1 MKKLILAS
9 ALLFSATAFGQTKGS
24 WYLGGS
30 AGFSMTSTSQGNN
43 TLKRSSWSASPE
55 FGTFLT
61 DHIQL
66 GLGIT
71 SGGSSNDLSIIT
83 NLKTLQFG
91 GTVYSRYLFGD
102 GAFRPFLGISAG
114 YLAGQSRTNAGLQGA
129 MRTDISTI
137 NASFSAGFAY
147 YVTPRIGIF
156 GSVGVLGYTNTR
168 TAQAGFSNDKVE
180 NDFGFNA
187 STLGNR
193 FTIGMYYTICTG
205 KSKE

>member
-1 MKKLILAS
+1 MKRVLFVLALTIG
-9 ALLFSATAFGQTKGS
+9 AATYAQDYSQKGS

-30 AGFSMTSTSQGNN
+30 AGFSMGSTTQANTSM
-43 TLKRSSWSASPE
+43 KRSSWSASPE
-55 FGTFLT
+55 VGTFLT
-61 DHIQL
+61 DHIQI

-71 SGGSSNDLSIIT
+71 SGGSSNDFSPANNI
-83 NLKTLQFG
+83 KTLQFG
-91 GTVYSRYLFGD
+91 GSVYGRYLFGEK
-102 GAFRPFLGISAG
+102 AFRPFLGVSFS
-114 YLAGQSRTNAGLQGA
+114 YLGGLSRNSPGNTNN
-129 MRTDISTI
+129 ISTI

-168 TAQAGFSNDKVE
+168 TSTTSVPDLVT

-193 FTIGMYYTICTG
+193 FTIGMYYTICKG
-205 KSKE
+205 KENK

>member
-9 ALLFSATAFGQTKGS
+9 ILLFGATAYGQTKGS

-30 AGFSMTSTSQGNN
+30 AGFSMGTTTQGN
-43 TLKRSSWSASPE
+43 TTVKRSSWSASPE
-55 FGTFLT
+55 VGTFLT

-71 SGGSSNDLSIIT
+71 SGGTYSDFISLNSVR
-83 NLKTLQFG
+83 TLQFG

-102 GAFRPFLGISAG
+102 KAFRPFLGISAG
-114 YLAGQSRTNAGLQGA
+114 YLYGESRTSPGNNPSNVG
-129 MRTDISTI
+129 TI

-156 GSVGVLGYTNTR
+156 GSVGVLGYTNVR
-168 TAQAGFSNDKVE
+168 TQTPGVPDLIT

-193 FTIGMYYTICTG
+193 FTIGMYYTICQG

>member
-1 MKKLILAS
+1 MKKIILAS
-9 ALLFSATAFGQTKGS
+9 ILFLGANAFGQTKGS

-30 AGFSMTSTSQGNN
+30 AGFSMGTTTQGP
-43 TLKRSSWSASPE
+43 TTIKRSAWSASPE
-55 FGTFLT
+55 IGTFLT

-71 SGGSSNDLSIIT
+71 SSGSHSDFMTSGS
-83 NLKTLQFG
+83 LKNLQFG
-91 GTVYSRYLFGD
+91 GSIHSRYLFGD
-102 GAFRPFLGISAG
+102 GAFRPFLGIGAS
-114 YLAGQSRTNAGLQGA
+114 YLAGQSRTTPGN
-129 MRTDISTI
+129 TNDISTI
-137 NASFSAGFAY
+137 NASLSAGFAY

-156 GSVGVLGYTNTR
+156 GSIGVLGYTNTR
-168 TAQAGFSNDKVE
+168 TSVTGVPDIVT

-193 FTIGMYYTICTG
+193 FTIGMYYTICQG

>member
-9 ALLFSATAFGQTKGS
+9 ILLFGATAYSQTKGS

-30 AGFSMTSTSQGNN
+30 AGFSMGTTTQGN
-43 TLKRSSWSASPE
+43 TTVKRSSWSASPE
-55 FGTFLT
+55 VGTFLT

-71 SGGSSNDLSIIT
+71 SSGTYSDFISLNSVR
-83 NLKTLQFG
+83 TLQFG

-102 GAFRPFLGISAG
+102 KAFRPFLGVSAG
-114 YLAGQSRTNAGLQGA
+114 YLYGESRTSPGNNPSNVG
-129 MRTDISTI
+129 TI
-137 NASFSAGFAY
+137 NASLSAGFAY

-156 GSVGVLGYTNTR
+156 GSVGVLGYTNVR
-168 TAQAGFSNDKVE
+168 TQVTGVPDLIT

-187 STLGNR
+187 NTLGNR
-193 FTIGMYYTICTG
+193 FTIGMYYTICQG
-205 KSKE
+205 KLKE

>member
-1 MKKLILAS
+1 MKKIILAS
-9 ALLFSATAFGQTKGS
+9 ILFLGANAFGQTKGS

-30 AGFSMTSTSQGNN
+30 AGFSMGTTTQGP
-43 TLKRSSWSASPE
+43 TTIKRSAWLASPE
-55 FGTFLT
+55 IGTFLT

-71 SGGSSNDLSIIT
+71 SSGSHSDFMTSGSLRS
-83 NLKTLQFG
+83 LQFG
-91 GTVYSRYLFGD
+91 GSVYSRYLFGD
-102 GAFRPFLGISAG
+102 GAFRPFLGVGVS
-114 YLAGQSRTNAGLQGA
+114 YLGGQSRASSGNNSS
-129 MRTDISTI
+129 DISTL

-156 GSVGVLGYTNTR
+156 GSIGVLGYTNSR
-168 TAQAGFSNDKVE
+168 TTMPGVPDLIT

-193 FTIGMYYTICTG
+193 FTIGMYYTICQG

>member
-1 MKKLILAS
+1 MKKIILAS
-9 ALLFSATAFGQTKGS
+9 VLFLGATAYGQKGS

-30 AGFSMTSTSQGNN
+30 AGFSMGTSTQGN
-43 TLKRSSWSASPE
+43 TTVKRSSWSASPE
-55 FGTFLT
+55 IGTFLT

-71 SGGSSNDLSIIT
+71 SSGSHTDFMTSGS
-83 NLKTLQFG
+83 LKNLQFG

-102 GAFRPFLGISAG
+102 GTFKPFLGISAG
-114 YLAGQSRTNAGLQGA
+114 YLYGESRSSGS
-129 MRTDISTI
+129 STSNI
-137 NASFSAGFAY
+137 GTLNASFSAGFAY

-168 TAQAGFSNDKVE
+168 TVTTSGPDLVT

-193 FTIGMYYTICTG
+193 FTIGMYYTICKG
-205 KSKE
+205 KSAE

>member
-1 MKKLILAS
+1 MKKIILAS
-9 ALLFSATAFGQTKGS
+9 ILLLGANAFGQTKGS

-30 AGFSMTSTSQGNN
+30 AGFSMGTTSQNG
-43 TLKRSSWSASPE
+43 TTIKRSSWSASPE
-55 FGTFLT
+55 VGTFLT

-71 SGGSSNDLSIIT
+71 SSGSSNDFVSG
-83 NLKTLQFG
+83 NNAQSLQFG

-102 GAFRPFLGISAG
+102 GAFRPFLGISAS
-114 YLAGQSRTNAGLQGA
+114 YLAGQSKLFPNAN
-129 MRTDISTI
+129 TSTISTI
-137 NASFSAGFAY
+137 NANFMAGFAY

-156 GSVGVLGYTNTR
+156 GSIGMIGYTNSR
-168 TAQAGFSNDKVE
+168 TAMPGVPDLIT

-193 FTIGMYYTICTG
+193 FTIGMYYTICKG
-205 KSKE
+205 KAKE

>member
-1 MKKLILAS
+1 MKKIIL
-9 ALLFSATAFGQTKGS
+9 SATLLLSATVFGQTKGS

-30 AGFSMTSTSQGNN
+30 AGFSMASSSQLNT
-43 TLKRSSWSASPE
+43 TLKRMSWSASPE
-55 FGTFLT
+55 VGTFLT

-66 GLGIT
+66 GLGLT
-71 SGGSSNDLSIIT
+71 SGGSNNDISLTT
-83 NLKTLQFG
+83 NYKTLQFG

-114 YLAGQSRTNAGLQGA
+114 YLAGQSRTNAGLQGT

-137 NASFSAGFAY
+137 NANFSAGFAY

-156 GSVGVLGYTNTR
+156 GSVGVLGYTTTR
-168 TAQAGFSNDKVE
+168 TEQPGFSDKVDNE
-180 NDFGFNA
+180 FGFNA

-193 FTIGMYYTICTG
+193 FTIGMYYTICQG
-205 KSKE
+205 KAKE

>member
-1 MKKLILAS
+1 MKKIILAS
-9 ALLFSATAFGQTKGS
+9 ILLLGSNAFGQTKGS

-30 AGFSMTSTSQGNN
+30 AGFSMGTTTQGN
-43 TLKRSSWSASPE
+43 TTIKRSSWSASPE
-55 FGTFLT
+55 IGTFLT

-71 SGGSSNDLSIIT
+71 SSGSHSDFMTSGSLK
-83 NLKTLQFG
+83 NLQ
-91 GTVYSRYLFGD
+91 LFGD
-102 GAFRPFLGISAG
+102 GAFRPFLGVSAS
-114 YLAGQSRTNAGLQGA
+114 YLGGQSRTSPGNN
-129 MRTDISTI
+129 TNDISTI

-156 GSVGVLGYTNTR
+156 GSIGVLGYTNTR
-168 TAQAGFSNDKVE
+168 TSVTGVPDIIT

-193 FTIGMYYTICTG
+193 FTIGMYYTICKG
-205 KSKE
+205 KAKE